1 MTSPLTRRTLLSAAA
16 VLAAPRVRA
25 GQPPRVMATFSILG
39 DLVRQ
44 VAGERA
50 VVRVLAGPE
59 ADVHEFEPTPA
70 HAQAIAAADVLV
82 SNGLGLETWLPR
94 LAAAAGF
101 KGRAVVASRGVKPRR
116 LGHETDPHAWQF
128 VGNAKLYVA
137 AIRDGLA
144 AADPEGAAGY
154 AAAAGALLGRLDAID
169 AEIRAGL
176 APIPRAR
183 RIIVTTH
190 DAFGYY
196 GAAYGV
202 DFLAP
207 LGLSTDAEPS
217 AKEMAALVR
226 QIRARHV
233 RALFLERL
241 GNNTLINQV
250 AQETGVRV
258 GDEVYS
264 DALSPPDGPAAT
276 YETMMRHNLAAF
288 VKALA

>member
-1 MTSPLTRRTLLSAAA
+1 MVTVLVRRTVLLGIVAAPFAARAAA
-16 VLAAPRVRA
+16 PLSVVAS
-25 GQPPRVMATFSILG
+25 FSILG

-44 VAGERA
+44 VAGERVA
-50 VVRVLAGPE
+50 VTVLAGPE

-70 HAQAIAAADVLV
+70 HARMIADAAVLV
-82 SNGLGLETWLPR
+82 SNGLGLEAWLPR
-94 LAAAAGF
+94 LAKAAGF
-101 KGRAVVASRGVKPRR
+101 KGRAVIASNGVHARR
-116 LGHETDPHAWQF
+116 LGAQTDPHAWQDI
-128 VGNAKLYVA
+128 GNAKLYVA
-137 AIRDGLA
+137 AIRDGLS
-144 AADPEGAAGY
+144 AADPAGAAAY
-154 AAAAGALLGRLDAID
+154 AASAAAMLARLDALEAD
-169 AEIRAGL
+169 IRSGL
-176 APIPRAR
+176 AAIPRER

-217 AKEMAALVR
+217 AKEMAALVK
-226 QIRARHV
+226 QIRTRHV
-233 RALFLERL
+233 RALFLEKL

-258 GDEVYS
+258 GGEVYS

-276 YETMMRHNLAAF
+276 YEAMMRHNLAEF

>member
-1 MTSPLTRRTLLSAAA
+1 MKMQVARRTVLLGFATAP
-16 VLAAPRVRA
+16 LAAQTTAPFSVVA
-25 GQPPRVMATFSILG
+25 SFSILG

-44 VAGERA
+44 VGGARVA
-50 VVRVLAGPE
+50 VTTLVGPE
-59 ADVHEFEPTPA
+59 ADVHEFEPTPGSA
-70 HAQAIAAADVLV
+70 RQIASANVLL
-82 SNGLGLETWLPR
+82 SNGLGLEAWLPR
-94 LAAAAGF
+94 LVRAAGF
-101 KGRAVVASRGVKPRR
+101 RGRAIVAGATVTPRR
-116 LGHETDPHAWQF
+116 LGNAQDPHAWQNVRF
-128 VGNAKLYVA
+128 AQRYVA

-144 AADPEGAAGY
+144 AADPDGAEAY
-154 AAAAGALLGRLDAID
+154 RASAAAYLARLDALD
-169 AEIRAGL
+169 ADIRARL
-176 APIPRAR
+176 AAIPRER

-217 AKEMAALVR
+217 AKEMAALVK
-226 QIRARHV
+226 QIRTRHV
-233 RALFLERL
+233 RALFLEKL

-258 GDEVYS
+258 GGEVYS
-264 DALSPPDGPAAT
+264 DALSLPDGPATT
-276 YETMMRHNLAAF
+276 YEAMMRHNLTEF